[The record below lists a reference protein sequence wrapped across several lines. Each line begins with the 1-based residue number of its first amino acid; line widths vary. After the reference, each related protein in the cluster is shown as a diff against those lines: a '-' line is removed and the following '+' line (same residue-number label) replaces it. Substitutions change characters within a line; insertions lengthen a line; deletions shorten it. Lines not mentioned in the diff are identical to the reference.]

1 MPAAPSVPVRFL
13 ETGTC
18 GLRFERSRARPCGH
32 VRSSLGL
39 VGLGPRRRFPLV
51 VPKWLECASAGRWP
65 AVQEVGTLEGWE
77 GMGMCGVST
86 CCDGAYFR
94 LLRCRGSLL
103 PRRPARPRNCASLT
117 PLGAVPRRQAYV
129 KGEKGWAIVSGEGTD
144 QEVSQCL
151 NCAAVG
157 VDFQVGPYEQATKQ
171 CRSQRRQT
179 HGRGACQHPDS
190 EAKLKGRKP
199 NARTLVRP

>member
-1 MPAAPSVPVRFL
+1 
-13 ETGTC
+13 
-18 GLRFERSRARPCGH
+18 
-32 VRSSLGL
+32 
-39 VGLGPRRRFPLV
+39 
-51 VPKWLECASAGRWP
+51 
-65 AVQEVGTLEGWE
+65 
-77 GMGMCGVST
+77 MCGVST

-94 LLRCRGSLL
+94 YFGDVGRSSLAV
-103 PRRPARPRNCASLT
+103 PPAPRNCASLT
-117 PLGAVPRRQAYV
+117 PLGAFPRRQAYV

-157 VDFQVGPYEQATKQ
+157 VHFLVGPYERATKD

-179 HGRGACQHPDS
+179 HGRGGCQHPGS